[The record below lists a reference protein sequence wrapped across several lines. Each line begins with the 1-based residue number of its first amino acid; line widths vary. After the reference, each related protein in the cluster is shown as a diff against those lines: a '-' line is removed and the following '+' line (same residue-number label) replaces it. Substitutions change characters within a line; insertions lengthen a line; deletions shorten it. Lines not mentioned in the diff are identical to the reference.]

1 MKKVD
6 KLTDSQ
12 LYIEARDIVRIANE
26 AVAKAKAENKRFGIP
41 EFFSRNGKI
50 YFILESGEITTEKP
64 DIYNK

>member
-6 KLTDSQ
+6 QLTDIQ

>member
-1 MKKVD
+1 MEKAD
-6 KLTDSQ
+6 KLSDAQ
-12 LYIEARDIVRIANE
+12 FYKEVREIIRIANE